1 MPQRRSLTVIH
12 LRNEHYLAGTRCTRC
27 SLVSWLLP
35 PRAKHLRG
43 EPQNC
48 RATPAEARGGTL
60 CHRGE
65 STRKT
70 IRSALRQSKC
80 LSPPPPTH
88 LLGAHVFF
96 LAPRLKQSVCGY
108 VAATTP
114 PPPRYRYLPP
124 QSLHKDQLE
133 DECTEE

>member
-80 LSPPPPTH
+80 LSPPPPPHTPPW
-88 LLGAHVFF
+88 GTRVFSSPEVKTVG
-96 LAPRLKQSVCGY
+96 LWVCCSNH
-108 VAATTP
+108 P
-114 PPPRYRYLPP
+114 PPPGTVTFHLGV
-124 QSLHKDQLE
+124 STK
-133 DECTEE
+133 TS